1 MPVEYLRNHR
11 HQKIV
16 EEIAGERLNYPDEN
30 HPTFETFINKPN
42 PRMSAGEINGEAI
55 YPDIVV
61 VRRPGNWL
69 QLIAQ
74 IETADSITE
83 ETAINI
89 WKPYASMGELL
100 LYVPT
105 GYVQNTKKLCKKF
118 DISIKGLRTWRYRP
132 VWGLTI
138 VDA

>member
-1 MPVEYLRNHR
+1 MPVEYLRNQR

-30 HPTFETFINKPN
+30 HPTFETFTNKPT
-42 PRMSAGEINGEAI
+42 PRMSAGEINGEAV

-74 IETADSITE
+74 VETADSITE
-83 ETAINI
+83 ETAINT

-118 DISIKGLRTWRYRP
+118 DIPIKGLRTWRYRP

>member
-1 MPVEYLRNHR
+1 MYKR
-11 HQKIV
+11 Q
-16 EEIAGERLNYPDEN
+16 
-30 HPTFETFINKPN
+30 
-42 PRMSAGEINGEAI
+42 
-55 YPDIVV
+55 
-61 VRRPGNWL
+61 